1 LRKWY
6 IFRIQNFPKLCKNKT
21 KSHVIRSV
29 VFKISGNPC
38 QPEYVFYSQI
48 LTPGNLESLHL
59 LIQGCISNDSK
70 SQREFY
76 EHYYGFALKTVF
88 RYIYKYEKATDVV
101 NDGFVKIFKS
111 LARFQINKG
120 SKDTEKILM
129 GWMKRILI
137 NTAIDELRR
146 QQLIPEIGELPNYIW
161 NEMDKGQNADQKILY
176 KELICEIKRL
186 PPSYRTVFNMFV
198 IDGFSHQEIANML
211 GISEGTSKSA
221 LAKAKAQLKK
231 FINNRL
237 SETKHATLRRQF

>member
-1 LRKWY
+1 M
-6 IFRIQNFPKLCKNKT
+6 
-21 KSHVIRSV
+21 
-29 VFKISGNPC
+29 
-38 QPEYVFYSQI
+38 
-48 LTPGNLESLHL
+48 ESLHT
-59 LIQGCISNDSK
+59 LIKGCIGNDYK
-70 SQREFY
+70 SQKQFY

-88 RYIYKYEKATDVV
+88 RYIFRYDKATDVV
-101 NDGFVKIFKS
+101 NDGFVKIFNS
-111 LARFQINKG
+111 LARFQINKENA
-120 SKDTEKILM
+120 DTEKILM

-146 QQLIPEIGELPNYIW
+146 QQVIPEIGELPRHIW
-161 NEMDKGQNADQKILY
+161 EEMDKSQNADQKILY

-231 FINNRL
+231 FINNRF
-237 SETKHATLRRQF
+237 SEVNHAIGRR

>member
-1 LRKWY
+1 
-6 IFRIQNFPKLCKNKT
+6 
-21 KSHVIRSV
+21 
-29 VFKISGNPC
+29 
-38 QPEYVFYSQI
+38 
-48 LTPGNLESLHL
+48 LESLHN
-59 LIQGCISNDSK
+59 LIKGCIDSDYR
-70 SQREFY
+70 SQRQFY

-88 RYIYKYEKATDVV
+88 RYIYKYDKATDVV
-101 NDGFVKIFKS
+101 NDGFVKIFNS
-111 LARFQINKG
+111 LARFQVTAG
-120 SKDTEKILM
+120 SSDTEKILM

-146 QQLIPEIGELPNYIW
+146 QQLVPEIGELPSHIW
-161 NEMDKGQNADQKILY
+161 EEMDKGQNADQRILY

-231 FINNRL
+231 FINNRY
-237 SETKHATLRRQF
+237 SESNHAILRRQF